1 MTNEEF
7 QAMRQG
13 TAVEALGIQ
22 FAYMEK
28 ERVVATMPVDH
39 RTRQP
44 FGLLHGGAS
53 VLLAETVA
61 SIGGQLNAPEGMAA
75 VGMEINANHLR
86 SKRDGLVT
94 ATATPIHVGRSSSV
108 WSIEIADED
117 GKLICI
123 SRCTIAYVQM
133 K

>member
-1 MTNEEF
+1 MTHDF

-22 FAYMEK
+22 FETVEK
-28 ERVVATMPVDH
+28 EQVVATMPVDH

-61 SIGGQLNAPEGMAA
+61 SVGGQLNAPEGMAA

-86 SKRDGLVT
+86 SKRDGLVR
-94 ATATPIHVGRSSSV
+94 ATATPVHVGRTSSV
-108 WSIEIADED
+108 WSIEIKDED
-117 GKLICI
+117 GKLICL
-123 SRCTIAYVQM
+123 SRCTIAFVPM

>member
-1 MTNEEF
+1 
-7 QAMRQG
+7 MRQG

-86 SKRDGLVT
+86 SKRDGQVT
-94 ATATPIHVGRSSSV
+94 ATATPIHAGRSSSV
-108 WSIEIADED
+108 WSIEITDED

-123 SRCTIAYVQM
+123 SRCTIAYVQV

>member
-1 MTNEEF
+1 MTNDF

-13 TAVEALGIQ
+13 TAVETLGIELQ
-22 FAYMEK
+22 VVEK

-61 SIGGQLNAPEGMAA
+61 SIGGQMNAPEGMAA

-86 SKRDGLVT
+86 SKRDGTVT

-108 WSIEIADED
+108 WSIEIVDEA
-117 GKLICI
+117 GKQICI
-123 SRCTIAYVQM
+123 SRCTIAHVSI